1 VELAPGIHY
10 LGGRKGGYVR
20 AFLIEH
26 RDELTL
32 IDTLYDEDAHDVLAA
47 MQRLG
52 RKASDLKRIVI
63 THAHRS
69 HLGGLAALK
78 QWSGAKVLSHE
89 WEADIISGNREAQ
102 RVSILPRLPLRAWMP
117 FQVGLAL
124 GRGKHPPCPVD
135 ETLTEE
141 DEVGGLQVL
150 HIPGHTPGHLGFY
163 SPERQVLISGDAIAT
178 WPRFEDGWPAFTLDP
193 QRHTV
198 SIARMAALEP
208 KVVGV
213 GHGDPITR
221 NAADKLHGL
230 AERKA
235 E

>member
-1 VELAPGIHY
+1 VELVPGIHY
-10 LGGRKGGYVR
+10 MGGRSGGYVR
-20 AFLIEH
+20 AFLIE
-26 RDELTL
+26 DGADLTL
-32 IDTLYDEDAHDVLAA
+32 IDTLYEFDARGVLAEIHK
-47 MQRLG
+47 LG
-52 RKASDLKRIVI
+52 RSGANLKRIVI

-78 QWSGAKVLSHE
+78 QWSGATVYSHE

-141 DEVGGLQVL
+141 DEIGGLQVL

-163 SPERQVLISGDAIAT
+163 SPEKRVLISGDAIAT
-178 WPRFEDGWPAFTLDP
+178 WPRFEDGWPAFTLD
-193 QRHTV
+193 QKRHGV
-198 SIARMAALEP
+198 SIHRMAALEP
-208 KVVGV
+208 EVVGV
-213 GHGDPITR
+213 GHGDPITS
-221 NAADKLHGL
+221 NAAERVHEL
-230 AERKA
+230 AERKG
-235 E
+235 

>member
-10 LGGRKGGYVR
+10 MGGRKGGYVR
-20 AFLIEH
+20 AFLIEDG
-26 RDELTL
+26 RDLTL
-32 IDTLYDEDAHDVLAA
+32 IDTLYPEDGHEVLAEIH
-47 MQRLG
+47 RLG
-52 RKASDLKRIVI
+52 RSGSDLKRIVI

-78 QWSGAKVLSHE
+78 QWSGATVLSHK

-102 RVSILPRLPLRAWMP
+102 RVSLLPRLPLRAWMP
-117 FQVGLAL
+117 FQFGLAL

-141 DEVGGLQVL
+141 DEIGGLQVL

-163 SPERQVLISGDAIAT
+163 SPEKKVLISGDAIAT

-193 QRHTV
+193 QRHRV

-208 KVVGV
+208 EVVGV
-213 GHGDPITR
+213 GHGDPITS
-221 NAADKLHGL
+221 NAAERVHEL
-230 AERKA
+230 AERKG
-235 E
+235 